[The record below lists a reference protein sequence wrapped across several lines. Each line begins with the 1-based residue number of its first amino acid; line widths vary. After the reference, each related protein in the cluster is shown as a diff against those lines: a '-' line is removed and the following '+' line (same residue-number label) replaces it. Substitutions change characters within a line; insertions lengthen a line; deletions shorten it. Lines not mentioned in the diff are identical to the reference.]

1 MNIGIIGLG
10 LIGGSI
16 AKAIKQVHAQ
26 NSYIIGYDTN
36 KSDLQAAYD
45 DGVIDT
51 IAPCLQTGFSNCT
64 VVFICIPVRYIIDL
78 VGELLPH
85 LPNDC
90 IITDV
95 GSTKYELVKE
105 ISKYTSTSKKRIYYV
120 GGHPMT
126 GSERFGYSASSSHLF
141 ENAYY
146 MLTPQADTPDFILF
160 ILQKLIER
168 MGALPLILSSSYHDF
183 VTANISHLPHII
195 ASSLVHLVRNNDGEN
210 AYLHA
215 LAAGGFKDLTRIAS
229 SNPDIWTS
237 ICLSNKK
244 QIQKVFQDYK
254 GILDH
259 FLEILELDSEDELYS
274 FFDTARIYRN
284 TFPEGAASSELTK
297 RYSLHVDAKDEPGII
312 AKITTLLSEH
322 HINIKNLSVMSDRE
336 FDVGVIKILFANKT
350 DLIAATEILSR
361 HRYTLY
367 Y

>member
-16 AKAIKQVHAQ
+16 AKAIKQVHVQ
-26 NSYIIGYDTN
+26 NSYIIGYDVN
-36 KSDLQAAYD
+36 QNDLKIAYE
-45 DGVIDT
+45 DGMIDS
-51 IAPCLQTGFSNCT
+51 IATSLRTGFSNCS
-64 VVFICIPVRYIIDL
+64 VIFLCIPVQHI
-78 VGELLPH
+78 VGILDEILPY

-95 GSTKYELVKE
+95 GSTKYELVKQMNE
-105 ISKYTSTSKKRIYYV
+105 HVEKSNKRVYYV

-146 MLTPQADTPDFILF
+146 MLTPGADTPDFIIF

-168 MGALPLILSSSYHDF
+168 MGGIPLVLSASYHDF

-195 ASSLVHLVRNNDGEN
+195 ASSLVHLIRDNDGEN

-229 SNPDIWTS
+229 SNPNIWTS
-237 ICLSNKK
+237 ICLSNKE
-244 QIQKVFQDYK
+244 QIKKVYGSYIQ
-254 GILDH
+254 
-259 FLEILELDSEDELYS
+259 ILEHFMDVLERGCEAELYS

-284 TFPEGAASSELTK
+284 TFTEGVSSELSK
-297 RYSLHVDAKDEPGII
+297 RYALHVDAKDEPGII
-312 AKITTLLSEH
+312 AKITTLLSEN
-322 HINIKNLSVMSDRE
+322 HINIKNLSVISDRE
-336 FDVGVIKILFANKT
+336 FDVGVIKILFSTKS
-350 DLIAATEILSR
+350 DLISATEILSQNR
-361 HRYTLY
+361 FMIY

>member
-16 AKAIKQVHAQ
+16 AKAIKQVHVQ

-36 KSDLQAAYD
+36 KDDLKLAHDEGTIDSIASNLRY
-45 DGVIDT
+45 GFTNCSVI
-51 IAPCLQTGFSNCT
+51 
-64 VVFICIPVRYIIDL
+64 FICIPVQHMAQTLDEI
-78 VGELLPH
+78 LPY
-85 LPNDC
+85 LPKDC

-95 GSTKYELVKE
+95 GSTKYQLVQE
-105 ISKYTSTSKKRIYYV
+105 ITEHIARINPNVYYV

-126 GSERFGYSASSSHLF
+126 GSERFGYPASSSHLF

-146 MLTPQADTPDFILF
+146 MLTPQGDTPDFIIF

-168 MGALPLILSSSYHDF
+168 MGAIPLVLSSSYHDF
-183 VTANISHLPHII
+183 VTANISHLPHVI

-210 AYLHA
+210 GYLHA

-237 ICLSNKK
+237 ICLSNKS
-244 QIQKVFQDYK
+244 QIQKVYRHY
-254 GILDH
+254 I
-259 FLEILELDSEDELYS
+259 EILQHFMDILERGSEKELYS

-284 TFPEGAASSELTK
+284 TFTEGASSELSK
-297 RYSLHVDAKDEPGII
+297 HYALHVDAKDEPGII
-312 AKITTLLSEH
+312 AKITTLLSENQ
-322 HINIKNLSVMSDRE
+322 INIKNLSVMSDRE
-336 FDVGVIKILFANKT
+336 CDVGVIKILFASKA
-350 DLIAATEILSR
+350 DLTRATEILSQNR
-361 HRYTLY
+361 FTIY

>member
-16 AKAIKQVHAQ
+16 AKAIKQVHSQ
-26 NSYIIGYDTN
+26 NSFIVGYDVN
-36 KSDLQAAYD
+36 SNDLKAAYD
-45 DGVIDT
+45 DNMIDAM
-51 IAPCLQTGFSNCT
+51 APNLHTGFSNCS
-64 VVFICIPVRYIIDL
+64 VVFLCIPVHHITDL
-78 VGELLPH
+78 LDDLLPT

-95 GSTKYELVKE
+95 GSTKYELVKK
-105 ISKYTSTSKKRIYYV
+105 ISDHVAHSKRQVYYI

-126 GSERFGYSASSSHLF
+126 GSERFGYSASSAHLF

-146 MLTPQADTPDFILF
+146 MLTPQGDTPDFVVF

-168 MGALPLILSSSYHDF
+168 IGAIPLVLSASYHDY

-210 AYLHA
+210 AYMHA

-237 ICLSNKK
+237 ICLSNKS
-244 QIQKVFQDYK
+244 QIQKAYRSYID
-254 GILDH
+254 ILNH
-259 FLEILELDSEDELYS
+259 FMDVLDRESEKELYS
-274 FFDTARIYRN
+274 FFDSARIYRN
-284 TFPEGAASSELTK
+284 TFSEGVSSELSK
-297 RYSLHVDAKDEPGII
+297 RYALHVDAKDEPGII
-312 AKITTLLSEH
+312 AKIATLLSEH
-322 HINIKNLSVMSDRE
+322 QINIKNLSVLSDRE
-336 FDVGVIKILFANKT
+336 FDVGVIQVLFSTKS
-350 DLIAATEILSR
+350 DLISATEILSQNR
-361 HRYTLY
+361 FTIY

>member
-16 AKAIKQVHAQ
+16 AKALKQVHKQ
-26 NSYIIGYDTN
+26 NSYIIGYDLN
-36 KSDLQAAYD
+36 QADLKLAYD
-45 DGVIDT
+45 DGVIDS
-51 IAPCLQTGFSNCT
+51 IATNLKAGFTNCS
-64 VVFICIPVRYIIDL
+64 VVFICIPVHHIAALLD
-78 VGELLPH
+78 ELLPY

-95 GSTKYELVKE
+95 GSTKYELIKE
-105 ISKYTSTSKKRIYYV
+105 LSAHTLKTSKRVYYV

-126 GSERFGYSASSSHLF
+126 GSERFGYNASSAHLF

-146 MLTPQADTPDFILF
+146 MLTPQGDTPEFIVF

-168 MGALPLILSSSYHDF
+168 MGAIPLVLSASYHDF
-183 VTANISHLPHII
+183 ITANISHLPHIL

-237 ICLSNKK
+237 ICLSNKEY
-244 QIQKVFQDYK
+244 IQKVFGSYLS
-254 GILDH
+254 ILNH
-259 FLEILELDSEDELYS
+259 FMDILANNSEAELYS

-284 TFPEGAASSELTK
+284 TFPEGSSSELTK
-297 RYSLHVDAKDEPGII
+297 RYALHVDAKDEPGII

-336 FDVGVIKILFANKT
+336 FDVGVLKILFANKS
-350 DLIAATEILSR
+350 DLIAATEVLSQ